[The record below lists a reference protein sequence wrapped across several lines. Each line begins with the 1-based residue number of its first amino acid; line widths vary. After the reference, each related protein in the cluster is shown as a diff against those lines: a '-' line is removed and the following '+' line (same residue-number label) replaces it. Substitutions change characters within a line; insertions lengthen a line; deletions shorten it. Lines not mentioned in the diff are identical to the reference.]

1 MKKFSRIAALILAA
15 VMLTLTLCSCNYLDS
30 ARAHQA
36 FYTDDTRREIEFEG
50 RTYKYI
56 NPNNYDFVH
65 TDIYYQ
71 DRAYYVTQ
79 KDVPVLLASHYG
91 MYMMVTE
98 GKELLYLMGSERPV
112 WFVRDDMYEKMS
124 SLLADPKLDHYF
136 YQYTVEDEVYGGLIL
151 HNALLNDEMTA
162 LIERTCS
169 IDQNE
174 KISLKNLDEDEYY
187 SNSITL
193 YSCDKDMRITRYRGE
208 TWLIRNGAD
217 YYIRSGVSYSDKVL
231 CPVKEEDIP
240 MIKAFFEANEN
251 ALNNYGYYPDDIHE
265 R

>member
-56 NPNNYDFVH
+56 NPNNYDFVY
-65 TDIYYQ
+65 TDCYEL

-79 KDVPVLLASHYG
+79 KDVPVLLASRYG
-91 MYMMVTE
+91 EYMNVTE
-98 GKELLYLMGSERPV
+98 GKELLYVPGNDHEV
-112 WFVRDDMYEKMS
+112 WFVRDDMYDKLS
-124 SLLADPKLDHYF
+124 SLLVNPELDHYF
-136 YQYTVEDEVYGGLIL
+136 YQYTEESDAYGGLIL
-151 HNALLNDEMTA
+151 HNALVNDEMTA

-169 IDQNE
+169 IDQNK
-174 KISLKNLDEDEYY
+174 KISYKILDEDEYY
-187 SNSITL
+187 ANSIML
-193 YSCDKDMRITRYRGE
+193 YNCDKDMRITHYQMG
-208 TWLIRNGAD
+208 TQLIRNDAD
-217 YYIRSGVSYSDKVL
+217 YYIRSGVSYSEKVL

-251 ALNNYGYYPDDIHE
+251 ALGK
-265 R
+265 